1 MNSPKAETRRKTA
14 EKKEVS
20 SKQLAEL
27 IAKGAENKKAL
38 DIEIID
44 VRKNSA
50 VCNYFVVCTADSSPQ
65 MNAIAD
71 GIEES
76 LNKKNIKTPLVQGK
90 GDSNWMVIDLINV
103 IVHIMGKEERKKY
116 GLEDL
121 WGKSGIIYH
130 V

>member
-14 EKKEVS
+14 GKKEVS

-27 IAKGAENKKAL
+27 VAKGAENKKAL

-50 VCNYFVVCTADSSPQ
+50 VCNYFVVCSADSSPQ
-65 MNAIAD
+65 MSAIAD

-76 LNKKNIKTPLVQGK
+76 LSKKGLKVPMIQGK

-103 IVHIMGKEERKKY
+103 IVHIMGREEREKY
-116 GLEDL
+116 SLEDL